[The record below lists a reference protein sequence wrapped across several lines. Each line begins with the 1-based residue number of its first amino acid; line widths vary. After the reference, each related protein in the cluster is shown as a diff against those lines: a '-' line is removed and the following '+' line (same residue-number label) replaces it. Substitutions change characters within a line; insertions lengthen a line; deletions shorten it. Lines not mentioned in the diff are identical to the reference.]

1 MVDSTADSAGGT
13 QVASRASEVKIV
25 LAISGA
31 HLASHF
37 HMLVLPPLFPLLKA
51 RLGIGF
57 VELGLAL
64 TLFNV
69 VSVLGQAP
77 MGFVVDRFGARVPL
91 IAALLLGA
99 FAFISLG
106 VFVDSYHWLLVSAG
120 LAGLA
125 NTVYHPADYAI
136 LGDAI
141 SEARI
146 GRAFSIHSFAG
157 YLGFALA
164 PPVMLL
170 VSSHFGLGAAFVV
183 AGLIAAAAALPLLVT
198 RFPAVRQPKP
208 RTGGR
213 QRGGGVLTPAIL
225 SLTVFFTMLSLSNSG
240 IQNFSVAAF
249 TTGYGVAIDVAN
261 GALTAFLFG
270 TTAGVL
276 GGGYIADK
284 TRRHGDV
291 AAAALALTAVIVVVI
306 ATVPLPSAL
315 LVAAMGFAGFF
326 SGVIV
331 PSRDLL
337 VRDAAPSGGAG
348 RAFGIVST
356 GFNIGGMIGPIL
368 YGVVLDHGA
377 PVWVFGTGVVFMLLT
392 VTMALVGERRSANRA
407 AAG

>member
-1 MVDSTADSAGGT
+1 MVDSAASTAGGVP
-13 QVASRASEVKIV
+13 VASRASEVKIV

-31 HLASHF
+31 HLVSHF
-37 HMLVLPPLFPLLKA
+37 HILVLPPLFPLLKA
-51 RLGIGF
+51 RLGVGF
-57 VELGLAL
+57 IELGFAL
-64 TLFNV
+64 TLFNI

-77 MGFVVDRFGARVPL
+77 MGFVVDRVGARVPL

-106 VFVDSYHWLLVSAG
+106 VFVDSYQWLLVTAV
-120 LAGLA
+120 LAGIA
-125 NTVYHPADYAI
+125 NTIYHPADYAI

-141 SEARI
+141 SEARM
-146 GRAFSIHSFAG
+146 GRAFSVHSFAG

-164 PPVMLL
+164 PPVLLL
-170 VSSHFGLGAAFVV
+170 VSSRFGLGAAFVV
-183 AGLIAAAAALPLLVT
+183 AGLIAIVAALPLLVT
-198 RFPAVRQPKP
+198 RFPAVRPARP
-208 RTGGR
+208 RSAGKR
-213 QRGGGVLTPAIL
+213 RSGVLTPAIL
-225 SLTVFFTMLSLSNSG
+225 SLTVFFTLLSLSNSG

-249 TTGYGVAIDVAN
+249 TTGYGVAINVAN

-291 AAAALALTAVIVVVI
+291 AAAALALTAAIVVVI
-306 ATVPLPSAL
+306 ALVPMSSTL
-315 LVAAMGFAGFF
+315 LVTAMGFAGFF

-337 VRDAAPSGGAG
+337 VRDAAPPGGAG

-356 GFNIGGMIGPIL
+356 GFNIGGMVGPIL

-377 PVWVFGTGVVFMLLT
+377 PGWVFGTGVVFMLLT
-392 VTMALVGERRSANRA
+392 VTMALVGERRSARKA
-407 AAG
+407 AATS

>member
-1 MVDSTADSAGGT
+1 
-13 QVASRASEVKIV
+13 
-25 LAISGA
+25 
-31 HLASHF
+31 
-37 HMLVLPPLFPLLKA
+37 
-51 RLGIGF
+51 
-57 VELGLAL
+57 
-64 TLFNV
+64 
-69 VSVLGQAP
+69 
-77 MGFVVDRFGARVPL
+77 MGFVVDRFGARAPL
-91 IAALLLGA
+91 IAALVLGA

-141 SEARI
+141 SEARM

-157 YLGFALA
+157 YLGFAMA
-164 PPVMLL
+164 PPIMLL
-170 VSSHFGLGAAFVV
+170 VSSRFGLGAAFVV

-198 RFPAVRQPKP
+198 RFPAVRPAKP
-208 RTGGR
+208 HTGGKHR
-213 QRGGGVLTPAIL
+213 GGVLTPAIL
-225 SLTVFFTMLSLSNSG
+225 TLTVFFTMLSLSNSG

-249 TTGYGVAIDVAN
+249 TTGYGVAIDIAN

-291 AAAALALTAVIVVVI
+291 AAAALALTAVIVTIV
-306 ATVPLPSAL
+306 ATVPLSSAM
-315 LVAAMGFAGFF
+315 LVTALGFAGFF

-337 VRDAAPSGGAG
+337 VRDAAPPGGAG

-368 YGVVLDHGA
+368 YGVVLDRGA
-377 PVWVFGTGVVFMLLT
+377 PGWVFGTGVVFMLLT
-392 VTMALVGERRSANRA
+392 VAMALVGERRSAKRA